1 MSLTLKIFDLGN
13 RLEFMNT
20 LINYFGLDIIEM
32 NYVNF
37 DEILQKKIS
46 NSLLTYSLKE

>member
-1 MSLTLKIFDLGN
+1 MSLTLNIFDLGN
-13 RLEFMNT
+13 RLAYMNT

-37 DEILQKKIS
+37 DEILQKEDFK
-46 NSLLTYSLKE
+46 